1 MDGLKHFDI
10 KNSDIEKFK
19 FMFTLIDN
27 DSMTGYGDFN
37 GGFIWCDTDINLE
50 PKHTIPFKIMD
61 LYKYRRLIEI
71 MFHNN
76 EEANNVYIWRLEKQ
90 TNNLEE
96 HMCID
101 ISREEWEAVIYL

>member
-1 MDGLKHFDI
+1 
-10 KNSDIEKFK
+10 
-19 FMFTLIDN
+19 MF
-27 DSMTGYGDFN
+27 Y
-37 GGFIWCDTDINLE
+37 
-50 PKHTIPFKIMD
+50 
-61 LYKYRRLIEI
+61 
-71 MFHNN
+71 NN